1 MGNYENFTEVGR
13 REGLTED
20 ELRTMGALAMEA
32 TEKLKKTTIRKEAVL
47 LGSVPFGSWDEF
59 AKAVQEMAA
68 HKMTAYSYEPIPIK
82 INTKRLIATAF
93 LDDGGEMSVEERFV
107 PEEVFIDL
115 SRTRCDAEEDRN
127 HKSYEFT
134 CPALMEHPDGKL
146 YLTRKAYVISVI
158 DVNGSQEVDFNII
171 YGGLN

>member
-1 MGNYENFTEVGR
+1 MGNYENSTEAWR
-13 REGLTED
+13 REGLTEG
-20 ELRTMGALAMEA
+20 ELRIMGALAMEA
-32 TEKLKKTTIRKEAVL
+32 IEKLRKTTVREETVL

-68 HKMTAYSYEPIPIK
+68 HSYEPIPVE

-93 LDDGGEMSVEERFV
+93 LDDEGEMSVEERFV

-134 CPALMEHPDGKL
+134 CPVLMEHPDGKL